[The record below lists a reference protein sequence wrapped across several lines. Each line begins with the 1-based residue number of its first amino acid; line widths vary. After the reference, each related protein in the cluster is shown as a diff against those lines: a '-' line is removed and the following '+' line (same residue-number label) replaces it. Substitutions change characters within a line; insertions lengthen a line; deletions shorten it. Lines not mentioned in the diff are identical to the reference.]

1 MKNTILIFAL
11 SLFSFASY
19 CQDFWEVIPC
29 DAGNNTGL
37 FDMATTQQG
46 IIFVAKY
53 GTEGGVFRSDDNGLT
68 WQIKNNGLLPK
79 TIRGIAIKDN
89 YTLYVSS
96 DHGVHRTHDMG
107 ETWDW
112 VYDGINQLEYNVI
125 RFGYDSIILMGG
137 GRENAILRSA
147 DDGETWNVVLN
158 LFDYDY
164 WEYITDIFFGPN
176 NVIYACSEFTYNW
189 SNNNP
194 KVYYSTDLGKTWNV
208 FWDPE
213 IDCYL
218 ITIDF
223 DNEGRL
229 LVGGWTGIF
238 RYDFNTTVW
247 EHIWLN
253 ATVSDLLVV
262 PDNRIF
268 LASDPGG
275 SGWGGVAV
283 SEDGGNTYTTVLND
297 GLIFNE
303 AVGFATDWY
312 GRLLMHSWNY
322 LYRSTDTI
330 FTHIGCQPTTDHF
343 LVSCYPNPFRSYT
356 VFKSVQSSFVNVEL
370 YSITGEHLKTF
381 EIPPLG
387 EYFVDKEDLPQCIV
401 VAKIKA
407 GNIFQTI
414 KLIHH

>member
-1 MKNTILIFAL
+1 
-11 SLFSFASY
+11 
-19 CQDFWEVIPC
+19 VIPC
-29 DAGNNTGL
+29 GGDGTFRDIVVNE
-37 FDMATTQQG
+37 QG
-46 IIFVAKY
+46 VIFVAKY

-68 WQIKNNGLLPK
+68 WQIKNNGLIPK
-79 TIRGIAIKDN
+79 TIRGIAIKN
-89 YTLYVSS
+89 NNTLYVSS

-158 LFDYDY
+158 LYDVDY

-194 KVYYSTDLGKTWNV
+194 KVYYSTDLGKTWSI

-213 IDCYL
+213 TDCYFK
-218 ITIDF
+218 TIDL

-268 LASDPGG
+268 ITSNPGG

-283 SEDGGNTYTTVLND
+283 SEDGGNTYTTVLNS
-297 GLIFNE
+297 GLINNS
-303 AVGFATDWY
+303 AVGFSIDIG
-312 GRLLMHSWNY
+312 GRILMHSTHY
-322 LYRSTDTI
+322 LYRSNDTI
-330 FTHIGCQPTTDHF
+330 MTHSHEFTIVHKS
-343 LVSCYPNPFRSYT
+343 LASCFPNPFGSQT
-356 VFKSVQSSFVNVEL
+356 VIKSENSSLINVDIYNMEGKN
-370 YSITGEHLKTF
+370 IATF
-381 EIPPLG
+381 EIPPFE
-387 EYFVDKEDLPQCIV
+387 EYIFNGSSLPSGVYCV
-401 VAKIKA
+401 KLRTS
-407 GNIFQTI
+407 NRSETI